1 MHDVLHGLAVVFP
14 AMAGH
19 DNDALARKV
28 EAVQLRNIEPEIL
41 IHGVAHRV
49 DRRVAGNEHVSHDR
63 LAPEVLRIRLRG

>member
-41 IHGVAHRV
+41 IYRVAHRI
-49 DRRVAGNEHVSHDR
+49 DRRVAGNEHVTHDY
-63 LAPEVLRIRLRG
+63 LAPEVLCIRLRG